1 MRNNASLR
9 RCVEKLAK
17 AAYQSQGDPLDA
29 ALYYL
34 AMKKKNLVWGLF
46 RQVQNERMTAF
57 FSNNFTEER
66 WRKAALK
73 NAYALLGKQ
82 RFEHAVAFFL
92 LAGSLK
98 GNYLPFKHAQM
109 EVSVEFMF
117 NLTYFN
123 RCHRHLPKSNV

>member
-1 MRNNASLR
+1 
-9 RCVEKLAK
+9 
-17 AAYQSQGDPLDA
+17 
-29 ALYYL
+29 
-34 AMKKKNLVWGLF
+34 MKKKNLVWGLF

-82 RFEHAVAFFL
+82 RFDHAVAFFL

-98 GNYLPFKHAQM
+98 GNDLIYNSEDQSRWMFSKIFKNMWLKVKRQRAR
-109 EVSVEFMF
+109 EKGF
-117 NLTYFN
+117 NQRPREGDCNFLIF
-123 RCHRHLPKSNV
+123 CLK